1 MRPARWAAGM
11 ILLGTATLVLC
22 IIVMIRNTN
31 RVDIELLAGAG
42 IAGGLA
48 MILNALPRDTGQS

>member
-1 MRPARWAAGM
+1 MNRARWQAGM
-11 ILLGTATLVLC
+11 ILLGVITLVLS

-31 RVDIELLAGAG
+31 RIDIELLAGVG

-48 MILNALPRDTGQS
+48 MILNALPREGS